1 MYLGFVVLVLV
12 LLRRKKEEEEEGGE
26 LKGKQKRGKKNFFF
40 SLSLDQQSA
49 LALLFCSLSCHVSWF
64 CSSGLS
70 FVKKEEGRGRRGIK
84 GKTKKGEKNFFFSLS
99 LDQQSALAL
108 LFCSLSC
115 HVSWFCSSGLCFV
128 TEY

>member
-1 MYLGFVVLVLV
+1 MTKDRKEG
-12 LLRRKKEEEEEGGE
+12 RRKKEEEGGE
-26 LKGKQKRGKKNFFF
+26 LKGK
-40 SLSLDQQSA
+40 
-49 LALLFCSLSCHVSWF
+49 
-64 CSSGLS
+64 
-70 FVKKEEGRGRRGIK
+70 
-84 GKTKKGEKNFFFSLS
+84 KKGEKKKFFFSLS

>member
-1 MYLGFVVLVLV
+1 MTKDRKEG
-12 LLRRKKEEEEEGGE
+12 RRKKEEEGGE
-26 LKGKQKRGKKNFFF
+26 LKGKQKRGEKQKKKEKKFFF
-40 SLSLDQQSA
+40 
-49 LALLFCSLSCHVSWF
+49 F
-64 CSSGLS
+64 
-70 FVKKEEGRGRRGIK
+70 
-84 GKTKKGEKNFFFSLS
+84 LS